1 MTQPTTV
8 QVQGA
13 VVVMPLEEYNSIQV
27 QFNELRTRLEDF
39 EDVLDML
46 LALQADES
54 EVIDYDEYRQQ
65 RLATNVPHPS
75 S

>member
-13 VVVMPLEEYNSIQV
+13 VVVMPLEEYNSIQM
-27 QFNELRTRLEDF
+27 QLNELRMRLEDF
-39 EDVLDML
+39 EDVLDVF
-46 LALQADES
+46 LALQADED
-54 EVIDYDEYRQQ
+54 ETVDYDEYRQQ
-65 RLATNVPHPS
+65 RLATDVQHPS

>member
-13 VVVMPLEEYNSIQV
+13 VVVMPLEEYNNIQM

-54 EVIDYDEYRQQ
+54 EAIDYDEYRQQ

>member
-65 RLATNVPHPS
+65 RLATNVSHPS

>member
-39 EDVLDML
+39 EDTLDML

>member
-13 VVVMPLEEYNSIQV
+13 VVVMPLEEYNSIQM
-27 QFNELRTRLEDF
+27 QLNELRMRLEDF
-39 EDVLDML
+39 EDVLDVF
-46 LALQADES
+46 LALQADED
-54 EVIDYDEYRQQ
+54 EAVDYDEYRQQ
-65 RLATNVPHPS
+65 RLATDVQHPS